1 MNNPYLI
8 QKKKEKKFIFIMRIL
23 IFILFLLIWEVLSR
37 FKIIDSFL
45 FSSPTKIYQT
55 FKEYLVNGEIFS
67 HILIS
72 LLETLTGLIIGTI
85 SGLLIAI
92 ILWLFKKIHKILD
105 PFLVVLN
112 ALPKTAL
119 APIII
124 IWIGMGFKGIVAVS
138 ISITIIITII
148 SAFNYFNQI
157 EEEKIRMLKSFK
169 ATKIQ
174 ILTKLIIPSN
184 FLNILNIIKINI
196 GMSWVGVI
204 IGEFIVS
211 QKGIGHLLMYGG
223 QVFNLH
229 LVMMGVII
237 LAILSYLMSLII
249 DIIEKKFKR
258 R

>member
-92 ILWLFKKIHKILD
+92 ILWWFKKIHKILD